1 VSLWRSLWR
10 CDEKRMRTE
19 ILHENPKSGVVHF
32 PIKKGSRGQLLHSLS
47 LYKAYHC
54 SHTLD
59 LDITTIMGNSAPA
72 PAPEPPIKDDGY
84 KWPENLYTEMRDMAA
99 LSFLVYAFAYASDV
113 ARKVGGLQGLDL
125 TDSGKIK
132 KSATRDLPRSFTPQE
147 ILELLETNREA
158 LITHFPSSFE
168 DGPNY
173 DLLVKNLKVLQGT
186 IAYAI

>member
-1 VSLWRSLWR
+1 
-10 CDEKRMRTE
+10 
-19 ILHENPKSGVVHF
+19 
-32 PIKKGSRGQLLHSLS
+32 
-47 LYKAYHC
+47 
-54 SHTLD
+54 
-59 LDITTIMGNSAPA
+59 MGNSAPA

-186 IAYAI
+186 IEYAILLLLANVCVEWPEELTFLFLVSIRRTSRTSQRNETSLDGGGV

>member
-1 VSLWRSLWR
+1 
-10 CDEKRMRTE
+10 
-19 ILHENPKSGVVHF
+19 
-32 PIKKGSRGQLLHSLS
+32 
-47 LYKAYHC
+47 
-54 SHTLD
+54 
-59 LDITTIMGNSAPA
+59 MGNSAPA

-125 TDSGKIK
+125 TDTGKIK
-132 KSATRDLPRSFTPQE
+132 KSASRDLPRSFTPQE

-186 IAYAI
+186 IEYAILLLLANVCVEWPEELTFLLLVSIRRTSRTSQRNETSLDGGGV